1 MIPRITADK
10 LLVTIQTSIRRIA
23 LSLVIA
29 GSQLAAAAEPAGR
42 FLWVRGAVTIIDVNG
57 ESRIA
62 AKHEAVHEGETIRT
76 GPDGLA
82 QLRLVDRGILSLRTD
97 TELALKRYSFEGSSE
112 SAGSVLMYLT
122 RGGVRSVTGLI
133 GKINPSAYTLETP
146 TALVGVRGTDHETYH
161 VPLDEGDG
169 PGLPGTYDHVH
180 EGATVLRSPTDTLE
194 IKSGQSGFAGM
205 AAQKAERLDARPPIY
220 RAPSEQI
227 GSTSLQ
233 QAQLRTARARI
244 TVVLTSRPPEH
255 TSGIE
260 PWEAPP
266 VPARTTASRPMP
278 IGLHRPSPHA
288 LPRFTPPDTNTSN
301 PFTTIPQSAA
311 DPVWSVLDP
320 PDPELS
326 PIRTISDR
334 QLPPTP

>member
-1 MIPRITADK
+1 MSIQS
-10 LLVTIQTSIRRIA
+10 TIHRIA
-23 LSLVIA
+23 LSLVIT

-42 FLWVRGAVTIIDVNG
+42 FLWVRGAVTIIAVDG

-62 AKHEAVHEGETIRT
+62 AKHAAVHEGETIRT

-97 TELALKRYSFEGSSE
+97 TELALKRYSFEGGSE

-161 VPLDEGDG
+161 LPLDAGDG

-180 EGATVLRSPTDTLE
+180 EGATVLRGSTETLE
-194 IKSGQSGFAGM
+194 IKAGQSGFAGL
-205 AAQKAERLDARPPIY
+205 AEQKPAHLDVRPPIY
-220 RAPSEQI
+220 RAPSERVESI
-227 GSTSLQ
+227 SLQ
-233 QAQLRTARARI
+233 QAKLRTARTRI
-244 TVVLTSRPPEH
+244 AVVLTSRPPEH

-266 VPARTTASRPMP
+266 APARTKPTPFRPMP
-278 IGLHRPSPHA
+278 IGSYGLGLRTPPRSA
-288 LPRFTPPDTNTSN
+288 LPDTNAPN
-301 PFTTIPQSAA
+301 PFTLLPQSTAN
-311 DPVWSVLDP
+311 PVWTVLDP
-320 PDPELS
+320 PDAELA
-326 PIRTISDR
+326 PIRTLSDR
-334 QLPPTP
+334 QLPTTP

>member
-1 MIPRITADK
+1 MS
-10 LLVTIQTSIRRIA
+10 IQTSIHRIA

-29 GSQLAAAAEPAGR
+29 GSQLATAAEPAGR

-62 AKHEAVHEGETIRT
+62 AKHAAVLEGETIRT

-161 VPLDEGDG
+161 VPLDDGDG
-169 PGLPGTYDHVH
+169 RGSPGTYDHVH
-180 EGATVLRSPTDTLE
+180 EGTTVLQGPTNTLE
-194 IKSGQSGFAGM
+194 IKSGQSGFAGLTE
-205 AAQKAERLDARPPIY
+205 QKPERLDARPPIY
-220 RAPSEQI
+220 RAPSERI
-227 GSTSLQ
+227 ESISLQ
-233 QAQLRTARARI
+233 QAQLRNARVRI
-244 TVVLTSRPPEH
+244 AVVLTSRPPEH

-266 VPARTTASRPMP
+266 APVRTTPSRPMAS
-278 IGLHRPSPHA
+278 HSPPPLA
-288 LPRFTPPDTNTSN
+288 LPRFTPPGTNASN

-311 DPVWSVLDP
+311 NPVWTVLDP
-320 PDPELS
+320 PDPELA